1 MKRKERKEADD
12 RHKRFIRSDKTG
24 MKERKRRRCRGVALR
39 EGVVRAEEEGGVA
52 GEGDVRGRRSVCV
65 TS

>member
-1 MKRKERKEADD
+1 MKRK
-12 RHKRFIRSDKTG
+12 RSDRTG
-24 MKERKRRRCRGVALR
+24 MKERRRRRCRGVALR
-39 EGVVRAEEEGGVA
+39 EGVVRAEEEEGGVA